1 MIQLSYVTSL
11 PYENEISEHEICIFT
26 RINISMVKLNFTTAA
41 VCLLRS
47 ETLKIAFHIE
57 RARNLPL
64 EFNFYNFDRQTFDGI
79 YQRVDL
85 REYICFLQILKIT
98 VYQQTRKKK
107 TRKTL
112 AAYRFSF
119 LNIHFINRL

>member
-11 PYENEISEHEICIFT
+11 PYENEISEYEICIFT
-26 RINISMVKLNFTTAA
+26 RINISMVKLNFTSAA

-64 EFNFYNFDRQTFDGI
+64 EFNFYNFDRQTFDGL

-98 VYQQTRKKK
+98 VYQQTRKKRLGK
-107 TRKTL
+107 HLQRIDF
-112 AAYRFSF
+112 RF
-119 LNIHFINRL
+119 

>member
-1 MIQLSYVTSL
+1 
-11 PYENEISEHEICIFT
+11 
-26 RINISMVKLNFTTAA
+26 MVKLNFTSAA

-98 VYQQTRKKK
+98 VYQQTRKKRLGK
-107 TRKTL
+107 HLQRIDF
-112 AAYRFSF
+112 RF
-119 LNIHFINRL
+119 

>member
-26 RINISMVKLNFTTAA
+26 RINISMVKLNFTSAA

-57 RARNLPL
+57 RRVICLLNLIFTIL
-64 EFNFYNFDRQTFDGI
+64 IGRRST
-79 YQRVDL
+79 
-85 REYICFLQILKIT
+85 EYIREWIYASIYVFCK
-98 VYQQTRKKK
+98 Y
-107 TRKTL
+107 
-112 AAYRFSF
+112 
-119 LNIHFINRL
+119 